1 MTSPRAIV
9 TFVRPR
15 RPDRSIAI
23 LLAAI
28 VLACASWV
36 AGTVRS
42 GPAPGPAGGAAA
54 GSTAGARPPV
64 VPAPGGVAPIEGP
77 GAVGGAVD
85 GRLPLAERIAFW
97 TERVRAR
104 PDDFLSLVQLATV
117 HAERARATAD
127 LAAYDQALQLIERAI
142 VVVPDYPPTIRARAA
157 VRFAIHDF
165 TGAAADAAT
174 VLAAAPADAAAL
186 GVLGDARLELG
197 ELEAARTAYDGLARV
212 APGPWLDVRLA
223 RLAYAVGDPRGAL
236 DLARRARAAAVRD
249 DPADAPFYAYAE
261 GEFARLAG
269 DGATARAAFEA
280 ALAARPDDLA
290 ALVGLA
296 RVDAF
301 DGRTAAA
308 IAGLERAAAIAPQP
322 ETLALL
328 GDLQAMSG
336 DRAAAARQYA
346 TVRLTAT
353 LGALDGVVYDRQL
366 ILFELDHDGATE
378 DVLAGA
384 QAALVARADAAGH
397 DLVAWAL
404 HRLGRSDEAARE
416 SDAARASGLVD
427 ARILYHAG
435 AIALAR
441 GDAEDGRSLIRR
453 ALDLG
458 PALDPLERR
467 AAEALLAGG

>member
-1 MTSPRAIV
+1 MTSPRTIAM
-9 TFVRPR
+9 FVRPR

-28 VLACASWV
+28 AI
-36 AGTVRS
+36 AGATHI
-42 GPAPGPAGGAAA
+42 GGSSRTGSAA
-54 GSTAGARPPV
+54 GSAAGSGVGSAAGPRPPA
-64 VPAPGGVAPIEGP
+64 VPVPGGVAPIEGP
-77 GAVGGAVD
+77 GAIGGAVD

-97 TERVRAR
+97 TDRVRAH

-127 LAAYDQALQLIERAI
+127 LTAYDQALRLIERAI
-142 VVVPDYPPTIRARAA
+142 AVVPAYPPTIRARAA
-157 VRFAIHDF
+157 VRFATHDF
-165 TGAAADAAT
+165 AGAAADATT
-174 VLAAAPADAAAL
+174 VLASAPADAAAL

-197 ELEAARTAYDGLARV
+197 QIDEARAAYDRLARV
-212 APGPWLDVRLA
+212 APGPWLDVRRA

-269 DGATARAAFEA
+269 DAPGARTGFAA
-280 ALAARPDDLA
+280 ALAARPNDLG

-296 RVDAF
+296 RIDAF
-301 DGRTAAA
+301 EGQTAAA

-328 GDLQAMSG
+328 GDLRALTG
-336 DRAAAARQYA
+336 DRAAPARQYA
-346 TVRLTAT
+346 TVRLTGT

-366 ILFELDHDGATE
+366 LLFELDHESATPA
-378 DVLAGA
+378 VLAGA

-404 HRLGRSDEAARE
+404 HRLGRSDEAALE
-416 SDAARASGLVD
+416 SDAARASGIVD

-435 AIALAR
+435 AIAVAR
-441 GDAEDGRSLIRR
+441 GDVAGGRALVRQ